1 MNNRLQLLILYFEVD
16 ISKQQRMDNSKIEQL
31 KQALLFSPNNI
42 PLKLLLAQS
51 LTDALN
57 YEEAL
62 VQYKEVLQIEPKN
75 PEATYNLA
83 LLYFN
88 KQQYSTALVILEET
102 IDIYNAPINHVVLY
116 SKLCIKEHDYAKA
129 LESYKAVL
137 EKNPH
142 FKDEELDK
150 ELRNANVDP
159 SISDDSFDEFY
170 NEDIDRP
177 KINFEDV
184 GGLHAVKEEI
194 RLKIIYPLQ
203 NPDLYKAY
211 GKKIGGGILLYGP
224 PGCGK
229 THLARATAG
238 EIQAGFIS
246 VGIHDIL
253 DMFIGQSEKN
263 LHGLFQSA
271 RDHSPSVLF
280 FDEVDALGA
289 SRTDMKTSAGRHLI
303 NQFLSEMDGIS
314 TSNDGLL
321 ILAATNA
328 PWHLDSAFR
337 RPGRFDRI
345 IFVPP
350 PDEESR
356 ESILQ
361 VLLKEKPT
369 DNIDYKLI
377 TKNTK
382 EFSGADLKALVDV
395 AIEDK
400 LTESMKS
407 GKLQPVYTKDLL
419 NATKKVK
426 PSTKEWFTTAKNYA
440 LYANESGLYD
450 DILNYLKINK

>member
-1 MNNRLQLLILYFEVD
+1 
-16 ISKQQRMDNSKIEQL
+16 MDNSKIEQL
-31 KQALLFSPNNI
+31 KQALLFSPNNV

-51 LTDALN
+51 LVDGL
-57 YEEAL
+57 YYDEAL
-62 VQYKEVLQIEPKN
+62 SQYKEVLQIDPRN
-75 PEATYNLA
+75 QEATYSLA
-83 LLYFN
+83 QLYFN

-102 IDIYNAPINHVVLY
+102 IDLYSSPLNHLVLF
-116 SKLCIKEHDYAKA
+116 SKLCLKEHDYAKA
-129 LESYKAVL
+129 MDFYKAVL

-142 FKDEELDK
+142 FKDDELDK
-150 ELRNANVDP
+150 ELRNANVTQE
-159 SISDDSFDEFY
+159 SDEDNFDSMYESHV
-170 NEDIDRP
+170 DRP
-177 KINFEDV
+177 KVNFEDV
-184 GGLHAVKEEI
+184 GGMNNVKEEI

-238 EIQAGFIS
+238 EIQATFVS

-263 LHGLFQSA
+263 LHNLFEAA
-271 RDHSPSVLF
+271 RNNSPSILF

-289 SRTDMKTSAGRHLI
+289 SRSDMKTSGGRHLI
-303 NQFLSEMDGIS
+303 NQFLSEMDGIK
-314 TSNDGLL
+314 TTNEGVL

-356 ESILQ
+356 EAILK
-361 VLLKEKPT
+361 VLLKEKPVQ
-369 DNIDYKLI
+369 DIDYRSLAKA
-377 TKNTK
+377 TKD
-382 EFSGADLKALVDV
+382 FSGADLQALVDV
-395 AIEDK
+395 TIEDK

-407 GKLQPVYTKDLL
+407 GKLQPVFTKDLL
-419 NATKKVK
+419 ATTKKIK
-426 PSTKEWFTTAKNYA
+426 PSTKEWFNTAKNYA

-450 DILNYLKINK
+450 DILHYLNIKK